1 MCMVAGFA
9 LIISSCKK
17 KDDVTEMSISV
28 PAFEEEVDGRAYI
41 DINDNKFKW
50 NANDEVV
57 IYNLD
62 NKDGGNQSERAI
74 YRTTAN
80 AEGQTL
86 ATFSYNRGDVLS
98 AKKYGYFVFYP
109 ATKINEQNALDG
121 DNYET
126 FTVDNLQNYTVVNG
140 APTTD
145 PAGMAMAC
153 DLANLNGTFTLK
165 HIFGN
170 LRLKLKGTGKVTS
183 IVVEDSRFNLSGSA
197 SMKLHNVKMEKF
209 SSLQNVFINTD
220 DPYGDYAFKTAWAE
234 YMGPGQSGEGLNY
247 STQGGGKTM
256 TLDCGEGVQLN
267 NSSETHF
274 FIGLRP
280 GALKYGFKV
289 YVYVDGNDTPYLFDY
304 TEETNNNLHYGIKAG
319 VNKGLS
325 LAGIN

>member
-1 MCMVAGFA
+1 MKKVFLSMCMVAGFA

-41 DINDNKFKW
+41 DINDGNKFKW

-62 NKDGGNQSERAI
+62 NKESGNQSERAI
-74 YRTTAN
+74 FSTGAS
-80 AEGQTL
+80 AEGQTR
-86 ATFSYNRGDVLS
+86 AQFSYNRGDVLS

-109 ATKINEQNALDG
+109 SSKINEQNALDG

-126 FTVDNLQNYTVVNG
+126 FTVADSQDYTVVNG

-145 PAGMAMAC
+145 PEGMAMAC
-153 DLANLNGTFTLK
+153 DLASVNGSFTLK

-183 IVVEDSRFNLSGSA
+183 IVVEDSKFNLSGTA
-197 SMKLHNVKMEKF
+197 SMKLHKVKMDKF
-209 SSLQNVFINTD
+209 TTAQNYFIAVD
-220 DPYGDYAFKTAWAE
+220 DPYANPTFANYWNEFKSELGYT
-234 YMGPGQSGEGLNY
+234 
-247 STQGGGKTM
+247 TQGGGKTM

-289 YVYVDGNDTPYLFDY
+289 YVYVDGNATPYLFDY
-304 TEETNNNLHYGIKAG
+304 TETNNLHYGIKAG